1 MKNRKKVKNTNFA
14 DRTKKSAGLSVAES
28 LQNSSRQKKIIKPI
42 LGTKEITKDKNEKT
56 GNKPSEK
63 KRYKRILPVVIGFF
77 AGFLLNL
84 IIVSVYF
91 SWTAKH
97 SESPAK
103 KTSSEKSANPPLAS
117 LPTSAPTVSTSPAS
131 VPENIS
137 LGTIYAFSGTVVG
150 VENNTVTVDMFRCGE
165 GHKTYKMLVTKNTLI
180 IKRENEQEN
189 TASLAD
195 IKEKYNVAVESFE
208 DIKSSDSLEAKKIML
223 MSQNDFNLSN

>member
-1 MKNRKKVKNTNFA
+1 MKNTKKAKNTNFA

-28 LQNSSRQKKIIKPI
+28 LQKSSKQRKIIKPI
-42 LGTKEITKDKNEKT
+42 LGIKEITKDKNKKT
-56 GNKPSEK
+56 ENKPPEK
-63 KRYKRILPVVIGFF
+63 KQYKRILPVVISFF

-97 SESPAK
+97 SEGPAK
-103 KTSSEKSANPPLAS
+103 KTNSEKSINLPPPIPIPISAS
-117 LPTSAPTVSTSPAS
+117 IPTSDPKIVSPGA
-131 VPENIS
+131 IH
-137 LGTIYAFSGTVVG
+137 AFSGTVIS
-150 VENNTVTVDMFRCGE
+150 VEGNIVTVDTFRCGE

-189 TASLAD
+189 PASLAD

-208 DIKSSDSLEAKKIML
+208 DIKSSDSLEAKKITL